1 MVSFTEISCAQ
12 LFKQIGLQDTPQ
24 ILDVRLDEDFNPDAF
39 LIPSSYRLPY
49 TKVEKSLDHIQGS
62 KVIVVCHEGLK
73 LSHGVAAQLRSNM
86 IDAVALAGGFVEWR
100 KQDLPVIS
108 ASILPPKQY
117 RNGLW
122 VTRHRPKIDRIACP
136 WLLRRFIDR
145 TARFLYVPPAH
156 VLDVAARFEASSFD
170 VLGSDF
176 YDQAPLCS
184 FDVLLDKIGL
194 KHPALTKMAGV
205 IRATDSGRLQD
216 APEAAGLLALSVGL
230 SKRHRNDTAQMEAGL
245 NLYDFL
251 YLWARDG
258 LKETHGWP
266 HEKTTL

>member
-12 LFKQIGLQDTPQ
+12 LFKQIGLQDTAQ
-24 ILDVRLDEDFNPDAF
+24 ILDVRLDEDFETDAF

-49 TKVEKSLDHIQGS
+49 TEVEKSLNHIQSS

-73 LSHGVAAQLRSNM
+73 LSHGVAAELRSNM
-86 IDAVALAGGFVEWR
+86 IDACALSGGFVEWR

-108 ASILPPKQY
+108 ASHLPPKQY

-136 WLLRRFIDR
+136 WLVRRFVDR
-145 TARFLYVPPAH
+145 RARFLYVPPAH
-156 VLDVAARFEASSFD
+156 VLDVAARFEAISFDIHGGEFFDQDPFSSFD
-170 VLGSDF
+170 M
-176 YDQAPLCS
+176 
-184 FDVLLDKIGL
+184 LLDKIGL

-216 APEAAGLLALSVGL
+216 APEAAGLLAFLVGL
-230 SKRHRNDTAQMEAGL
+230 SKLHRSDTAQMEAGL
-245 NLYDFL
+245 KLYDAL

-266 HEKTTL
+266 HE